1 MESPWPEF
9 SDKNNSFIHA
19 GPGKLFLSFRRWMFF
34 WKLESYSLLAP
45 LRFPLSSVGCEH
57 WSFQP
62 LVAQTVRNLP
72 VIQETQVWSLGQEDP
87 LEKEMATH
95 YSILAW
101 GIPWTE
107 EPGGLQSVELQTVR
121 HDWAPAPPESL
132 GKGRSASF
140 RKTRGGREGLQLKKC
155 ARVGLAGSSPIC
167 THGNLQ
173 LVHRKQTRRKPESSN
188 LETKVNS
195 AGQLCFQRKE
205 GSCLSKI

>member
-107 EPGGLQSVELQTVR
+107 EPGGLWSVGLQK
-121 HDWAPAPPESL
+121 S
-132 GKGRSASF
+132 
-140 RKTRGGREGLQLKKC
+140 KTRLSNWKQQQICILLIGWEQLFGGNISIMVKIMGSGIGLFAFDSWLWY
-155 ARVGLAGSSPIC
+155 
-167 THGNLQ
+167 TF
-173 LVHRKQTRRKPESSN
+173 E
-188 LETKVNS
+188 
-195 AGQLCFQRKE
+195 
-205 GSCLSKI
+205 

>member
-95 YSILAW
+95 YSIIAW
-101 GIPWTE
+101 RIPWTE
-107 EPGGLQSVELQTVR
+107 EPGGLQST
-121 HDWAPAPPESL
+121 
-132 GKGRSASF
+132 
-140 RKTRGGREGLQLKKC
+140 GLQRIGRNWASEHAHTLVLFNPACSLSFLSLNPAWLSRQSGCSCGVTEQTGKLELREVMWASQGPQQGPRLPWCWAETEVKYVCVHVC
-155 ARVGLAGSSPIC
+155 ANPCGMS
-167 THGNLQ
+167 
-173 LVHRKQTRRKPESSN
+173 
-188 LETKVNS
+188 
-195 AGQLCFQRKE
+195 
-205 GSCLSKI
+205 